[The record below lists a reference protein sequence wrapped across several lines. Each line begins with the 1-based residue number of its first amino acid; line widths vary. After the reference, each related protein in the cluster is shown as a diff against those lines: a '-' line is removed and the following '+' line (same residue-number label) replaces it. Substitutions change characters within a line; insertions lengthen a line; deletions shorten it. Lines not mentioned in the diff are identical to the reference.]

1 MLNGNFEHS
10 LDEKQRVRIP
20 AKLKKD
26 LGSDSPVITKGA
38 NKCLYIYSNATIE
51 AINRKMLAEPPKNQ
65 KELLAL
71 RKFAS
76 SMFTLKEDAQGRF
89 GLPQQMI
96 EYAEIKKEVVFIG
109 VVDHVELWAK
119 DRWEEYIGSIDDE
132 TYDDALLNFVGMGL

>member
-20 AKLKKD
+20 VKLKKD
-26 LGSDSPVITKGA
+26 LGTEPPVITKGA
-38 NKCLYIYSNATIE
+38 NKCLYIYSNETIE
-51 AINRKMLAEPPKNQ
+51 AINRKMLSEPPKNQ

-76 SMFTLKEDAQGRF
+76 SMFTLKEDTQGRF

-119 DRWEEYIGSIDDE
+119 ERWDEYINSIDDE
-132 TYDDALLNFVGMGL
+132 TYDDALLNFVGLGI